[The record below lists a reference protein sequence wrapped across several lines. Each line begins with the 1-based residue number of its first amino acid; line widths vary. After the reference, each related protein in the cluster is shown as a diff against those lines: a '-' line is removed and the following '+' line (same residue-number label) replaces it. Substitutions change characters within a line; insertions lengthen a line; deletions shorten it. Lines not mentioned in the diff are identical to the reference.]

1 MTIASVFIFRFS
13 VEKVKC
19 RSWSFWD
26 YHAETTSKKQTA
38 EEKHDAEEIAK
49 QQKLFVKKEEGC
61 RHFVAYRIPLA
72 ARWKESFRAESE
84 NARGLFC
91 KYAGQYFLAVRFKRI
106 AFRP

>member
-1 MTIASVFIFRFS
+1 MTIASIFIFRFS

-91 KYAGQYFLAVRFKRI
+91 KICRSVFFSS
-106 AFRP
+106 